1 MPTTADYLKYADLQ
15 MAAEAFLK
23 NPTTGVERYSGTAL
37 SAALIEGNGHASL
50 FTATQA
56 AAFAV
61 EWEVLDRRSTIR
73 SR

>member
-1 MPTTADYLKYADLQ
+1 MPTATDYIKYAGLQ
-15 MAAEAFLK
+15 LAADAFLLEGSTR
-23 NPTTGVERYSGTAL
+23 NFTGADLER
-37 SAALIEGNGHASL
+37 ALIRGNDHISR
-50 FTATQA
+50 FTPTHA